1 MYTGHGRFHQNG
13 GTGGGEVACPAQVW
27 ILDVRGSNGYVQKE
41 ARFAIY
47 VHGAPGV
54 ATVCYW
60 KVGARAVPPKRRNRW
75 RGGRSPGP
83 GLDFGCRRVKW
94 ICSKRNQISNKSTRC
109 TRRSRGFVLGVGCSS
124 GPRNRWRGGRSPGPG
139 LDFGC
144 RGVKRMCSKRNQ
156 ISNKST
162 RCTRC
167 SRGFALGV
175 GCSSVRRNRWRG
187 GRGPAPGPGLDF
199 GCPGVKRMCSKRN
212 QISNKSTRC
221 TRCSRGSHMLH
232 QNGGGGHGPA
242 PGLRTHRIAG
252 RQSQRYGNARM
263 GSPV

>member
-60 KVGARAVPPKRRNRW
+60 KVGARAVPPKR
-75 RGGRSPGP
+75 
-83 GLDFGCRRVKW
+83 
-94 ICSKRNQISNKSTRC
+94 
-109 TRRSRGFVLGVGCSS
+109 
-124 GPRNRWRGGRSPGPG
+124 RNRWRGGRSPGPG